1 MAPMKRTC
9 IAQLVT
15 GLAVCLSPQI
25 VTVVADILFVGDQT
39 AGNIYE
45 YNTAVG
51 ASSQTTFASGLATP
65 AGLAFDGQGNLY
77 ASLNADS
84 VSNGNI
90 TKFAPNGTPTQV
102 ANPLNT
108 PGELAFDSSG
118 NLKVGAQGNMAVYSV
133 NVNSGAV
140 STFVTLGPGSDV
152 IHGLA
157 YDSSGVLYVAN
168 ALNGGSVSEYN
179 PDGSFKGPLAN
190 SIDGPSGVAIAPS
203 GKIYVA
209 SANNGYIYSFNPD
222 GSGQT
227 TVAFGLSTP
236 VGLAF
241 DSAGNLFVAEAGA
254 GRVDEIGPSGIVSV
268 FASGLSGPWA
278 LAFEPVPEPSTW
290 ALLGLGVGMV
300 TLGLRK
306 GRS

>member
-1 MAPMKRTC
+1 MKRTR

-25 VTVVADILFVGDQT
+25 VTVVADILFVGET

-45 YNTAVG
+45 YNTATG

-65 AGLAFDGQGNLY
+65 AGLAFDGLGNLY
-77 ASLNADS
+77 ASLSSDS
-84 VSNGNI
+84 INGYI
-90 TKFAPNGTPTQV
+90 TKFAPDGTPTQV
-102 ANPLNT
+102 AYPLNT

-118 NLKVGAQGNMAVYSV
+118 NLKVGAQGNEAVYSV

-168 ALNGGSVSEYN
+168 ALNNGSVSEYN
-179 PDGSFKGPLAN
+179 PDGSFKATLAN
-190 SIDGPSGVAIAPS
+190 TLDGPSGVVIAPS

-209 SANNGYIYSFNPD
+209 SANNGSIYSFNPD
-222 GSGQT
+222 GSGKTQ
-227 TVAFGLSTP
+227 VAFGLNAP
-236 VGLAF
+236 IGMAF
-241 DSAGNLFVAEAGA
+241 DSAGNLFVADAGA
-254 GRVDEIGPSGIVSV
+254 GIIYEINSLGVGTI

-290 ALLGLGVGMV
+290 VLLGLGVGMV